1 MLYRHLV
8 TKSFSRGL
16 VSKALVTDNY
26 AVYSKLTKEY
36 GNNNSKEGK
45 SLGVYPSR
53 ISSNIGTD
61 SIKRALSGNKD
72 LSSILVSKSHKFR
85 TLKGVFSDSRSE
97 GIIANSHSDLRLLAS
112 EMFGNTNPL
121 TGGIDVYKTDKNAGY
136 YALVTLTGTLPPQ
149 SDENGKVY
157 FNPKGIVT
165 VAEFLDSLS
174 AVENGSNFKEGRR
187 KSLDNVSYETDY
199 FNKGYQS
206 CLKRFS
212 SPFYNLYT
220 RAELLKPITRLEL
233 AYIFVICW
241 EGFQKRFGGIRL
253 GKYTLGY
260 NIDWN
265 NYNQY
270 LADFE
275 DGFDYQVSKVYK
287 SSEDTDSNIISTN
300 IKDYMQGSVSN
311 LKEDILKGVSSI
323 PFPMFMS
330 MLEINHLGIFEFE
343 NMRLDP
349 IREVSRGE
357 LAYFL
362 VRLSSI
368 FKDN

>member
-36 GNNNSKEGK
+36 GNSSIKEEK
-45 SLGVYPSR
+45 NLGVYPDH

-61 SIKRALSGNKD
+61 SIKRVLSSNRD
-72 LSSILVSKSHKFR
+72 LSSILLSKNHNFR
-85 TLKGVFSDSRSE
+85 SLKGVFSDTRSE
-97 GIIANSHSDLRLLAS
+97 GIIANSQSDLRLLAS
-112 EMFGNTNPL
+112 EMFANTNPL
-121 TGGIDVYKTDKNAGY
+121 TGGIDVYKTDKNAMY

-149 SDENGKVY
+149 SDEKGKVY

-174 AVENGSNFKEGRR
+174 VIESGSNSKEGRR

-199 FNKGYQS
+199 FNKGYRS
-206 CLKRFS
+206 CLTRFS
-212 SPFYNLYT
+212 SPFFNLYT
-220 RAELLKPITRLEL
+220 REELLKPITRLEL
-233 AYIFVICW
+233 AYIFVMCW
-241 EGFQKRFGGIRL
+241 EGFKKRFGDIHL

-270 LADFE
+270 LSDFE

-287 SSEDTDSNIISTN
+287 SSDDTDSGILSIN
-300 IKDYMQGSVSN
+300 IKDYMQSSVSD
-311 LKEDILKGVSSI
+311 LKGAVLKGVSSI

-330 MLEINHLGIFEFE
+330 VLEINHLGIFEFE

-357 LAYFL
+357 LSYFL